1 MKTTILQAEKV
12 GDVEGWVRVFP
23 GPESV
28 DSLSEEHHG
37 TLVSV
42 QTLTTSGEIC
52 RSHLGMSPDST
63 LWAQYG
69 AGPSWRLT
77 SSEAPL
83 LLQELFLRALGYE
96 DPERRKRMGIDPEL
110 RHLLRF
116 HTGPSE
122 PQGSS
127 PSLLGF
133 PRAARLFVLKGLVV
147 PRWRRRAIALL
158 GSRLLLFPEA
168 GADPELEL
176 ELKGGRVEAQVPRGG
191 CLVLRVIPGEP
202 ENNNLPGAVANNKA
216 ASKQQQALFL
226 GFQGETERD
235 LWLAWLTKAC
245 DRQHLAAE
253 DISPQDLTA
262 ESRLCL
268 ARSGLRS
275 LPAQLLSG
283 PRLTVLDIRDNL
295 LTELPNDIWRLK
307 GLQEMRLDR
316 NALRE
321 LPDGL
326 VQLHDLHTLSAAQ
339 NRITTLPAGLLGHM
353 EALRSLTLNSNLLE
367 AAAVSAAAQKPIR
380 ENGNSNEG
388 DGIESLGPL
397 SHVDLRGNSLSGS
410 IVLADYGALTSLD
423 VGFNKVQSLDLAAL
437 EQLRRLH
444 CASNELRHLALS
456 GRSLEVLVATN
467 NKLQMV
473 QVEPPPSKLQELD
486 LSRNELTMMPS
497 WLVECRGLS
506 SIDVSHNQLTSLP
519 EVVFLLPHLHTLQA
533 GHNSI
538 RLLPTIQN
546 SSLSLQ
552 ILRLQSNVLAAL
564 PPHLL
569 NSCTRLVELN
579 LSSNRLMVILDD
591 SGGQLK
597 SLRRMLASNNQLGDA
612 ALRQIARI
620 PNLKSL
626 HLAHNRI
633 AQIPEICIDSWS
645 DLHELVLSGNQLTSL
660 PESIT
665 NLRKLQVLRVHSN
678 QIRSCPVVNQM
689 LSLKVLDLSHNRLEH
704 VDLARLAPPGL
715 QCLDISCNFRLHVDP
730 SHFNQYRSKRAMS
743 LVDTS
748 GQNRSCLPMSPYHE
762 AAALELPWTLGFAEA
777 GAWSRFPISQLR
789 IPAFCNTEALLG
801 IFEGSGSSGPEVSK
815 LLAQSVP
822 RLLLE
827 ERTLPETAHE
837 YMKYTILSAHRELRQ
852 KGQLSGANAVMCH
865 ISRPSPTKPYTLRV
879 ASVGPQGV
887 LLARIGGSCA
897 RLTKSAPH
905 SEPNRILGQS
915 SEFPLVIPDPFVTEV
930 VLGETDQFLIGA
942 SEKFWDFVP
951 EEEAVREVSVTL
963 GTARGSKEANT
974 AAKRLVDL
982 AQGYGCNSPISV
994 LVLSLLGEGL
1004 RPSSQSVRVV
1014 SPAEAFVTQARSSPS
1029 GQSAEDD
1036 PGLEHFSSASSS
1048 HSVPLSRFAALP
1060 GFSDMGGDAEDELTD
1075 TGSYGANSAGPEQLR
1090 CWEYML
1096 EKNSRVLFDRD
1107 LQAMRPTLP
1116 RVGKIGSDISSTK
1129 GSMRN
1134 RIAYAGHNAAYFGSL
1149 QRLLPTLTKD
1159 TSRKSP
1165 AFIRAPSAEM
1175 LQYVPEE
1182 DFGEIDPLQCS
1193 RMQRYWGVATTEL

>member
-1 MKTTILQAEKV
+1 MKTLTPEEKI
-12 GDVEGWVRVFP
+12 GDVEGWVRVFA
-23 GPESV
+23 GPECSK
-28 DSLSEEHHG
+28 SLAEDDHG

-42 QTLTTSGEIC
+42 QTLTTSGDIC
-52 RSHLGMSPDST
+52 RRFLGMSPDAT

-83 LLQELFLRALGYE
+83 LLQELFLRALGYD

-116 HTGPSE
+116 HTGPAE
-122 PQGSS
+122 PQGPM

-158 GSRLLLFPEA
+158 GSRLLLFPDA

-176 ELKGGRVEAQVPRGG
+176 ELTGGRVEAQVPRGG
-191 CLVLRVIPGEP
+191 CLVLRVVPCEYEIGT
-202 ENNNLPGAVANNKA
+202 NNLPGAAANNKVA
-216 ASKQQQALFL
+216 AGNKQQQQALFL

-245 DRQHLAAE
+245 DPQQQQQEQDLSAE

-275 LPAQLLSG
+275 LPAQLLCG

-367 AAAVSAAAQKPIR
+367 AAAVSAAAQKPVR
-380 ENGNSNEG
+380 ENGHANEG
-388 DGIESLGPL
+388 DGVESLGPL
-397 SHVDLRGNSLSGS
+397 SHVDLRGNSLCGS

-423 VGFNKVQSLDLAAL
+423 VSFNKVQSLDLAAL

-456 GRSLEVLVATN
+456 GRSLEVLVAPN

-473 QVEPPPSKLQELD
+473 QVEPPPSRLQELD

-519 EVVFLLPHLHTLQA
+519 EVVFLLPHLHTMQA
-533 GHNSI
+533 GHNSL
-538 RLLPTIQN
+538 RSLPTIQN
-546 SSLSLQ
+546 ANLSLQ
-552 ILRLQSNVLAAL
+552 ILRLQSNALTAL

-569 NSCTRLVELN
+569 NCCNRLVELN
-579 LSSNRLMVILDD
+579 LSSNRLMVIFDD
-591 SGGQLK
+591 TGGQLK
-597 SLRRMLASNNQLGDA
+597 ALRRLMASYNQLGDA
-612 ALRQIARI
+612 ALRQIARL
-620 PNLKSL
+620 PNLKAL
-626 HLAHNRI
+626 HLAYNRI
-633 AQIPEICIDSWS
+633 TQIPAICIDSWS
-645 DLHELVLSGNQLTSL
+645 EIQELVLSGNHLISL

-665 NLRKLQVLRVHSN
+665 SLRKLQVLRMHSN
-678 QIRSCPVVNQM
+678 QIRSCPTVNQM
-689 LSLKVLDLSHNRLEH
+689 LSLKVLDLSHNKLEQI
-704 VDLARLAPPGL
+704 DLARLAPPGL
-715 QCLDISCNFRLHVDP
+715 QCLDISCNHRLHVDP

-762 AAALELPWTLGFAEA
+762 AAALELPWTLGFADG
-777 GAWSRFPISQLR
+777 GAWSRFPICQLR
-789 IPAFCNTEALLG
+789 LPAFCNTEALLG
-801 IFEGSGSSGPEVSK
+801 IFEGSGASGPEVAK

-827 ERTLPETAHE
+827 ERTLPDTAHE

-865 ISRPSPTKPYTLRV
+865 ISRPSPAKPYILRV

-905 SEPNRILGQS
+905 SEPNRVLGQS
-915 SEFPLVIPDPFVTEV
+915 AEFPLVIPDPFVTEV
-930 VLGETDQFLIGA
+930 ILGETDQFIIGA
-942 SEKFWDFVP
+942 SERFWEYVP
-951 EEEAVREVSVTL
+951 EEEAVREVAASL
-963 GTARGSKEANT
+963 GTSRGSKEANT

-982 AQGYGCNSPISV
+982 AQGYGCTNSISV
-994 LVLSLLGEGL
+994 MVLSLLGEGL

-1014 SPAEAFVTQARSSPS
+1014 TPGEAFLAQARSSPS

-1036 PGLEHFSSASSS
+1036 PHLEHLSSASSS
-1048 HSVPLSRFAALP
+1048 HRFAILV
-1060 GFSDMGGDAEDELTD
+1060 LTLIILK
-1075 TGSYGANSAGPEQLR
+1075 SEPER
-1090 CWEYML
+1090 FKSNFRYL
-1096 EKNSRVLFDRD
+1096 EQIL
-1107 LQAMRPTLP
+1107 
-1116 RVGKIGSDISSTK
+1116 
-1129 GSMRN
+1129 
-1134 RIAYAGHNAAYFGSL
+1134 
-1149 QRLLPTLTKD
+1149 
-1159 TSRKSP
+1159 
-1165 AFIRAPSAEM
+1165 
-1175 LQYVPEE
+1175 
-1182 DFGEIDPLQCS
+1182 
-1193 RMQRYWGVATTEL
+1193 